1 MSVFWEEVLL
11 YWDNEEIKIT
21 SGAMKPRQFKV

>member
-1 MSVFWEEVLL
+1 MSVFWEAVLL
-11 YWDNEEIKIT
+11 YWENEVIKIT

>member
-1 MSVFWEEVLL
+1 MSVFWEEVLP
-11 YWDNEEIKIT
+11 YWENEVIKIT

>member
-1 MSVFWEEVLL
+1 MSVFLEEVLP
-11 YWDNEEIKIT
+11 YWENEVIKIT

>member
-11 YWDNEEIKIT
+11 YWENEVIKIT
-21 SGAMKPRQFKV
+21 SGTMKPRQFKV